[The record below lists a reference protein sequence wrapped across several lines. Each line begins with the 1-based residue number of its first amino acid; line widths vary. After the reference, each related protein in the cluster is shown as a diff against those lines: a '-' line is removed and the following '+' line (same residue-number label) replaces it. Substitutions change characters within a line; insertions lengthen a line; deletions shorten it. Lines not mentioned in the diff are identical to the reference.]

1 MAQGWPNYPS
11 IVAENGAGNV
21 APSADNCGI
30 STNPLSPKTPGKRLR
45 LENGGQIRREMTKV
59 YRDMKSGALD
69 VAKGTKLIYALT
81 ELSRAV
87 EREAVER
94 LTERLDAVE
103 GR

>member
-11 IVAENGAGNV
+11 LVAENGAENL

-30 STNPLSPKTPGKRLR
+30 STEPPPPKTPGKRLR

-59 YRDMKSGALD
+59 YRDMKAGTID
-69 VAKGTKLIYALT
+69 VAKGSKLIYALT

-94 LTERLDAVE
+94 LTERLDKVE

>member
-1 MAQGWPNYPS
+1 MAQGWPDYPS
-11 IVAENGAGNV
+11 IVAENGAAN
-21 APSADNCGI
+21 AASLADNCGN
-30 STNPLSPKTPGKRLR
+30 STNPPPLKSPGKRLR

-59 YRDMKSGALD
+59 YRDMKAGALD